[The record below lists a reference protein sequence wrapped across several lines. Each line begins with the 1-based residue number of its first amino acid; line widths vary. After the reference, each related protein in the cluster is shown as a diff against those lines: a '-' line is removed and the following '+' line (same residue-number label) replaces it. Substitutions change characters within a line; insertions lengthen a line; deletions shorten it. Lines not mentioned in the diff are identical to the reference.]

1 MEKYDFW
8 GRPFTYWSICIRFVW
23 NTSCSLTFG
32 TNHNF
37 RDLLQIANSSHTHTQ
52 TKTHYTMASHILI
65 WLSCTIKVD
74 NVMQTPFKSDII
86 INANYGSLR
95 QQILRSCVI
104 RSSDSVTLL
113 RHTSFECRWDTNS
126 TLSYANWHFH
136 IIEWIQSVF
145 SLFIPTLHTIP
156 SAFSHPN
163 IIQCGWSSPPP
174 PDKSNRLQKRKHLFL
189 QNICTNISV
198 LTQLE
203 LNKGCDNNHNPVYI
217 WLCFRMQYFDFWIRD
232 IGFNRRWNVVSSSDW
247 NRSTLSTLRLHICWQ
262 YSLWYLSIFHSC

>member
-1 MEKYDFW
+1 
-8 GRPFTYWSICIRFVW
+8 
-23 NTSCSLTFG
+23 
-32 TNHNF
+32 
-37 RDLLQIANSSHTHTQ
+37 
-52 TKTHYTMASHILI
+52 MASHILI

-174 PDKSNRLQKRKHLFL
+174 QTNR
-189 QNICTNISV
+189 
-198 LTQLE
+198 
-203 LNKGCDNNHNPVYI
+203 
-217 WLCFRMQYFDFWIRD
+217 
-232 IGFNRRWNVVSSSDW
+232 IGFRNVSTCFYRIYAQILVYWLSLNWIKVVITTTIPFIFDYVLEC
-247 NRSTLSTLRLHICWQ
+247 STLTFGYRTSGSTDVEMSFHQVTGIVQLYRLFGCIFAGNIHCGTLRF
-262 YSLWYLSIFHSC
+262 SIHVKFRFVVRIFFIVWTIF